1 MEKTISYIIS
11 KDELLTPSH
20 LEDRAMSN
28 FGNMFQLDLGGGGGG
43 VEGPWKKI
51 SNLDPGGPWQIFGK
65 GNSVSVPKSP
75 TNG

>member
-28 FGNMFQLDLGGGGGG
+28 FGNMFQLDLGGYGG
-43 VEGPWKKI
+43 VIGTFWRNFKLTYFQDEKELEAHLWI
-51 SNLDPGGPWQIFGK
+51 
-65 GNSVSVPKSP
+65 
-75 TNG
+75 

>member
-28 FGNMFQLDLGGGGGG
+28 FGNMFQIDLGGVKGNWGGNWG
-43 VEGPWKKI
+43 
-51 SNLDPGGPWQIFGK
+51 GK
-65 GNSVSVPKSP
+65 G
-75 TNG
+75 